1 MLQTHFCI
9 VTMKVFLVFVIVCK
23 ITAENIKSDDDI
35 IQIQEENSAK
45 LLGTNKDT
53 LSDPSIHN
61 HLGAFDKI
69 RNSPGPLR
77 QMFEPFQ
84 TIKDDGLQD
93 SGTFLPA
100 TIIYFDIDEIPET

>member
-1 MLQTHFCI
+1 MLVMLRTHFCI
-9 VTMKVFLVFVIVCK
+9 GTMKAFFIFVIVCE
-23 ITAENIKSDDDI
+23 ITAENIKSDDSI
-35 IQIQEENSAK
+35 IQIQKENSAK
-45 LLGTNKDT
+45 LLSINKDT
-53 LSDPSIHN
+53 LSDPGIYN

-84 TIKDDGLQD
+84 TIKDDRFQD

-100 TIIYFDIDEIPET
+100 TIIGFYIRM